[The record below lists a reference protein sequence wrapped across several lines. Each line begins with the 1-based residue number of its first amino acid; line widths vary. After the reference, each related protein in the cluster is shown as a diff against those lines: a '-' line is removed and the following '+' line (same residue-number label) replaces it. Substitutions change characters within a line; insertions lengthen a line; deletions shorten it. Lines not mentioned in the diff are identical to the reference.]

1 MYKMLFIF
9 IFPLQSPVH
18 APAIKKKFKSHPFF
32 LAFEAKSTYLGF
44 FKIHCRYVTNR
55 MMVKTAIYIVHIQSR
70 MIRERSN
77 MCVGDRK
84 NMVHQSYI
92 LYTLLVPQ

>member
-1 MYKMLFIF
+1 MPP
-9 IFPLQSPVH
+9 PLKKSLR
-18 APAIKKKFKSHPFF
+18 AIYF

-70 MIRERSN
+70 MIRERWS

-92 LYTLLVPQ
+92 LYIVGTTID